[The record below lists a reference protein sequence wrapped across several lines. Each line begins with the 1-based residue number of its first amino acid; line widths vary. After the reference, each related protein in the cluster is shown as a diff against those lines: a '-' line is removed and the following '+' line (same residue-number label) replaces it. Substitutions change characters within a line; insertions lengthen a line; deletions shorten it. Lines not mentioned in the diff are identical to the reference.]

1 MSRRDERAQLAQ
13 EAAVKDRRRLILFGG
28 GLLLC
33 AGILVT
39 LNRGDS
45 EEDPATPVEPEIRN
59 VMAMPPID
67 QEQLGTVKDTTTGD
81 RVIIEPEPFKNL
93 ASAATALWGST
104 VVRLGEPAF
113 PFADGEA
120 RSAEL
125 RGLPFRA
132 RGKLIE
138 AEIRER
144 VPGRPPEFWTLIET
158 DAGDQFFFAS
168 LVVPETLFG
177 NENYV
182 LADGFFFKYY
192 TQTIGGQRLTAPLL
206 VGRELTASFPAIG
219 PASSPDLTLL
229 SAVHDPEIDRPMPLD
244 ERGLWHLLNV
254 ARTVQGEDGGM
265 ERAFADAAV
274 LDDAVLEDVVHA
286 PEAYRG
292 APFLLG
298 GMVRGISDFEVLGET
313 PLRMERMSSAWLRN
327 NSSTIDT
334 LIRVCAPNDF
344 DFLNPPGA
352 VQMHGWFLQLYAYE
366 DKDGNLR
373 RAPVFVVTDIEGVRG
388 TPPPWAG
395 GVLWGF
401 IGLSVLLAGIMTVM
415 VRRDKV
421 RTAEW
426 EESRREKR
434 RQARQG

>member
-1 MSRRDERAQLAQ
+1 M
-13 EAAVKDRRRLILFGG
+13 ILFGG

-45 EEDPATPVEPEIRN
+45 GEESAAPAVAEIQD
-59 VMAMPPID
+59 VMAMPPVD
-67 QEQLGTVKDTTTGD
+67 HDELATVKDSSTLD
-81 RVIIEPEPFKNL
+81 RVVIEPEPFKNL
-93 ASAATALWGST
+93 AAAAIALWGST

-132 RGKLIE
+132 RGKLLE
-138 AEIRER
+138 TEIRER
-144 VPGRPPEFWTLIET
+144 VPGKPAEFWTLVET
-158 DAGDQFFFAS
+158 DAGEQFFFAS
-168 LVVPETLFG
+168 LAVPETLFG
-177 NENYV
+177 SENYV
-182 LADGFFFKYY
+182 LADGFFFKYH
-192 TQTIGGQRLTAPLL
+192 TRTIGELRLTAPLF
-206 VGRELTASFPAIG
+206 VGRELTASYPAVGPEAEPNLTRLAAVRDPAID
-219 PASSPDLTLL
+219 A
-229 SAVHDPEIDRPMPLD
+229 PMPLD

-254 ARTVQGEDGGM
+254 ARTVQAEDGGG
-265 ERAFADAAV
+265 ERAFANAAE
-274 LDDAVLEDVVHA
+274 LTDDVLEDVVRA

-298 GMVRGISDFEVLGET
+298 GMVRGISDFEILGET

-344 DFLNPPGA
+344 DVLDPPGA

-366 DKDGNLR
+366 DKEGNLR
-373 RAPVFVVTDIEGVRG
+373 RTPVFVVTDIEGVHG
-388 TPPPWAG
+388 EPPPWAG
-395 GVLWGF
+395 DVLWGF
-401 IGLSVLLAGIMTVM
+401 IGLSVVLAGLMTVM
-415 VRRDKV
+415 VRRDKA

-426 EESRREKR
+426 EASRRDKR